1 MLIVISPAK
10 TLDLESEF
18 NAPAT
23 SQPDFLSDSRKLVK
37 IMRGYSASDLGKLM
51 HTSEKI
57 SILNEER
64 FRQWKTPFNKDNA
77 RPSIFT
83 FKGDVYTGL
92 EIENFSS
99 ADLKYAQDHLRILS
113 GLYGALKP
121 LDLMQ
126 AYRLEM
132 GTDLENERGKNL
144 YAFWGDKITRAIN
157 KDLEAASGKADKVLV
172 NLASNEYFSVLD
184 KKKLDADIVT
194 PVFKDYSNGK
204 YKVLSF
210 FAKKARGRM
219 AAWILQNRVESP
231 EALAS
236 FKLDGY
242 KYSKKESSPD
252 KPVFL
257 RKQK

>member
-10 TLDLESEF
+10 TLDLESDYK
-18 NAPAT
+18 APAMT
-23 SQPDFLSDSRKLVK
+23 QPELLIDSRKLVK
-37 IMRGYSASDLGKLM
+37 IMRNYDADGLSELM
-51 HTSEKI
+51 KTSEAI
-57 SILNEER
+57 STLNVER
-64 FRQWKTPFNKDNA
+64 FRQWKTPFTENNA
-77 RPSIFT
+77 RPALFT

-92 EIENFSS
+92 EVEKFST
-99 ADLKYAQDHLRILS
+99 ADLNYAQKHLRILS

-132 GTDLENERGKNL
+132 GTDLDNERGKNL
-144 YAFWGDKITRAIN
+144 YAFWGDKVTRQIN
-157 KDLEAASGKADKVLV
+157 EDLAAQKDDVLV
-172 NLASNEYFSVLD
+172 NLASNEYFKVLD
-184 KKKLDADIVT
+184 KKLLDASVVT

-204 YKVLSF
+204 YKVISF

-219 AAWILQNRVESP
+219 AAWVIQNRVKDTN
-231 EALAS
+231 ALAD
-236 FKLDGY
+236 FKSDGY
-242 KYSKKESSPD
+242 RYSKTESTPS

>member
-10 TLDLESEF
+10 TLDLESPY
-18 NAPAT
+18 NAPAPT
-23 SQPDFLSDSRKLVK
+23 QPEFLSDSRKLVR
-37 IMRGYSASDLGKLM
+37 IMRDYSAADLGELM
-51 HTSEKI
+51 HTSEAI
-57 SILNEER
+57 STLNVER
-64 FRQWKTPFNKDNA
+64 FRQWKTPFSEANA
-77 RPSIFT
+77 RPSIFM

-92 EIENFSS
+92 EAENFSA

-132 GTDLENERGKNL
+132 GTALENERGENL
-144 YAFWGDKITRAIN
+144 YAFWRDKVTKAVKRDLAAQ
-157 KDLEAASGKADKVLV
+157 KDPVLV

-184 KKKLDADIVT
+184 KKALGAQIVT
-194 PVFKDYSNGK
+194 PVFKDYSSGK
-204 YKVLSF
+204 YRVLSF

-219 AAWILQNRVESP
+219 AAWILQNRIADP
-231 EALAS
+231 GKLAG
-236 FKLDGY
+236 FKVDGY
-242 KYSKKESSPD
+242 KYSKAESTAD

-257 RKQK
+257 RKDR